1 MHTNNYKKNKT
12 EIRRE
17 GRNGANLGPEE
28 ADLARADLLH
38 GEDLLL
44 GKDRISRQQIVE
56 EKSCL
61 FQEGGHLGPNLP
73 PLDPVS
79 PHFPPPVIIQG
90 HLLAGFMKTA
100 QVGSW
105 KPHTLN

>member
-1 MHTNNYKKNKT
+1 MHTNNYKKNKR

-17 GRNGANLGPEE
+17 GRNGAKLGPEE

-61 FQEGGHLGPNLP
+61 FQEGGLFHEGGQLGPNLP
-73 PLDPVS
+73 LPDPVS
-79 PHFPPPVIIQG
+79 PHLSPPFKKLSSSQETQ
-90 HLLAGFMKTA
+90 LLPMVLLG
-100 QVGSW
+100 
-105 KPHTLN
+105 